1 LLKASQTL
9 PNKQFI
15 VATDKGIFY
24 KMRQMS
30 PDKTFIECPT
40 GGTGA
45 TCRSCAHCPWMA
57 MNGLNNLA
65 EALAQGSNAIIID
78 EDLRKQ
84 ALISLQRMV
93 DFQTG

>member
-1 LLKASQTL
+1 
-9 PNKQFI
+9 
-15 VATDKGIFY
+15 
-24 KMRQMS
+24 
-30 PDKTFIECPT
+30 
-40 GGTGA
+40 
-45 TCRSCAHCPWMA
+45 
-57 MNGLNNLA
+57 LA